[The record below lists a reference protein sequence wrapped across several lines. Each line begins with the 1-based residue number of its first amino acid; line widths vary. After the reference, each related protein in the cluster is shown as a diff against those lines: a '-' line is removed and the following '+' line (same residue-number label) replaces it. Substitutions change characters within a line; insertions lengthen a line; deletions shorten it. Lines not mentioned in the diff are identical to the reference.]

1 MSSEKC
7 TGITKKGLQCLKKPI
22 KGEQRCSIHKLK
34 TIDPVESVLEEKK
47 NNPNQ
52 QKNDNTN
59 EKNDAKK
66 QKNEEIIVSCLDQQ
80 NDSKKSTAKLP
91 MQNALAEC
99 GYNIALLA
107 ERWELWW
114 SPRQIFK
121 LDMQAAIDYGMCNVA
136 YISISDLYNMNMYE
150 YTYVK
155 FVNEL
160 LRTHNTVAMNSPYH
174 KLTKSYFDE
183 KVYPPDSMKIGFPI
197 EEHSDVI
204 EYHTIN
210 QPGGFTSG
218 QLLFELAKILPK
230 WVETSDAIMNS
241 ISPINEKDEI
251 YFITLAEPDWWM

>member
-1 MSSEKC
+1 MSSQNC
-7 TGITKKGLQCLKKPI
+7 TGITKKGTQCLKKPI
-22 KGEQRCSIHKLK
+22 KGEQMCSIHKLK
-34 TIDPVESVLEEKK
+34 TIAPVESVLPEK
-47 NNPNQ
+47 NDANQ
-52 QKNDNTN
+52 QKNNNT
-59 EKNDAKK
+59 DSISKK
-66 QKNEEIIVSCLDQQ
+66 QKNEEIIVPCLDQQ
-80 NDSKKSTAKLP
+80 NDEKKSTAKVP

-114 SPRQIFK
+114 TPRHLFE

-136 YISISDLYNMNMYE
+136 YISISDLYNMNMYS

-183 KVYPPDSMKIGFPI
+183 RAYPPNSIKIGFPI

-204 EYHTIN
+204 EYQTIN
-210 QPGGFTSG
+210 RSGGFTLG
-218 QLLFELAKILPK
+218 QLLFEMAKILPK
-230 WVETSDAIMNS
+230 WVETSDSVLNS
-241 ISPINEKDEI
+241 ISPLNLKDES
-251 YFITLAEPDWWM
+251 YFITLAEGDCWM